1 MNTSEQPQ
9 HSTRDFMKLVIISGL
24 SGSGK
29 TVALH
34 TLEDEGFYCVDNLPL
49 GLLPAFIE
57 QLSSRQMQ
65 IYDQVAVGIDARSGA
80 SDLKRFREIIDPMKN
95 DIIDIEVVYFETS
108 VNELIKRFSD
118 TRRRHPLTRKGI
130 PLAEAIDIERNL
142 LSPIALSADLCLD
155 TTHTNVHQLRG
166 LIKKRIISRSP
177 QQLSILFQSFGFKHS
192 VPTDSDFV
200 FDVRC
205 LPNPHWEPS
214 LRPLTGQDPEVQA
227 FLKQQDDV
235 IDMFSHIRNFLEYWI
250 PKFAEQNRYYLT
262 VSIGCTGGQHRSV
275 YIAELLNNY
284 FRDKFNN
291 ISLRHREMDNP

>member
-1 MNTSEQPQ
+1 
-9 HSTRDFMKLVIISGL
+9 MKLIIISGL

-29 TVALH
+29 SVALH

-49 GLLPAFIE
+49 GLLPDLAK
-57 QLSSRQMQ
+57 QLTSRQMQ

-80 SDLKRFREIIDPMKN
+80 EDLNRFN
-95 DIIDIEVVYFETS
+95 DIIRATKTDTIDIEVIYFEAAI
-108 VNELIKRFSD
+108 NELIKRFSD

-142 LSPIALSADLCLD
+142 LSAIALEADLCLD
-155 TTHTNVHQLRG
+155 TTHTNVHQLRAI
-166 LIKKRIISRSP
+166 IKQRIISRP
-177 QQLSILFQSFGFKHS
+177 NKQLSILIQSFGFKHS

-205 LPNPHWEPS
+205 LPNPHWEPQ

-227 FLKQQDDV
+227 FFKDQDDV
-235 IDMFSHIRNFLEYWI
+235 VDMFSHIRNFLEYWI

-275 YIAELLNNY
+275 YIAELLNTY
-284 FRDKFNN
+284 FQGKFENV
-291 ISLRHREMDNP
+291 SLRHREME

>member
-1 MNTSEQPQ
+1 
-9 HSTRDFMKLVIISGL
+9 MKLIIISGL

-49 GLLPAFIE
+49 GLLPGLTE
-57 QLSSRQMQ
+57 QLTGHQMQ

-80 SDLKRFREIIDPMKN
+80 SDLKRFNEILNAVKDEK
-95 DIIDIEVVYFETS
+95 IDIEVVFFEAKL
-108 VNELIKRFSD
+108 NELIKRFSD
-118 TRRRHPLTRKGI
+118 TRRRHPLAKKGI

-142 LSPIALSADLCLD
+142 LSPIAVDADLCLD
-155 TTHTNVHQLRG
+155 TTHTNVHQLRA
-166 LIKKRIISRSP
+166 LIKERIISRP
-177 QQLSILFQSFGFKHS
+177 VQKLSILIQSFGFKHS

-205 LPNPHWEPS
+205 LPNPHWEPQ

-227 FLKQQDDV
+227 FFKDQDDV

-262 VSIGCTGGQHRSV
+262 ASIGCTGGQHRSV
-275 YIAELLNNY
+275 YIAELLNEY
-284 FRDKFNN
+284 FRDKFENV
-291 ISLRHREMDNP
+291 SLRHREME

>member
-1 MNTSEQPQ
+1 MLQSDLK
-9 HSTRDFMKLVIISGL
+9 HSAQYYMKLVIISGL

-34 TLEDEGFYCVDNLPL
+34 TLEDEGFYCVDNLPV

-65 IYDQVAVGIDARSGA
+65 IYDQVAVGVDARSGA
-80 SDLKRFREIIDPMKN
+80 SDLKRFRDIIGPMKN
-95 DIIDIEVVYFETS
+95 DKIDIEVVYFETAI
-108 VNELIKRFSD
+108 NELIKRFSD

-142 LSPIALSADLCLD
+142 LSPIALTADLCLD
-155 TTHTNVHQLRG
+155 TTHTNVHQLRA
-166 LIKKRIISRSP
+166 LIKKRIISRPP

-192 VPTDSDFV
+192 APTDSDFV

-227 FLKQQDDV
+227 YLKQQDDV

-284 FRDKFNN
+284 FRDKFENV
-291 ISLRHREMDNP
+291 SLRHREMDNP